1 MSKVITVSV
10 DVEVEHKFRKV
21 AIMRYGNKKGS
32 LGKALTEAM
41 KSWTEQKSYD
51 PNEHA
56 LAMLEKGFPL
66 GKITYKNRAELHER

>member
-10 DVEVEHKFRKV
+10 DVEVEQKFRKV

-41 KSWTEQKSYD
+41 KFWTEQKSYD

-56 LAMLEKGFPL
+56 LALMEKGFKMGGL
-66 GKITYKNRAELHER
+66 TFKHRSELYDR